1 MRQEIIVKA
10 NAHEDLKPLVAS
22 AIRNQIKILEKDIAS
37 SQARIT
43 ALEIRMGMTSSEF
56 ESKLAKHEIEE
67 SLDTFDW
74 TMELASLRLLQGK
87 YKSLCEAE
95 LS

>member
-1 MRQEIIVKA
+1 MRQEITVKA

-22 AIRNQIKILEKDIAS
+22 AIRNQLKILEQDIAS
-37 SQARIT
+37 SQARID
-43 ALEIRMGMTSSEF
+43 ALESRMGMTSNEF
-56 ESKLAKHEIEE
+56 ELKLAKHEVEE

>member
-1 MRQEIIVKA
+1 MKQEITVKA
-10 NAHEDLKPLVAS
+10 NAHEDLKPLVAA
-22 AIRNQIKILEKDIAS
+22 AIRNQLKILEKDIAS
-37 SQARIT
+37 SQERINVFERR
-43 ALEIRMGMTSSEF
+43 AGMTSSEF
-56 ESKLAKHEIEE
+56 EHKLAKHEIEE
-67 SLDTFDW
+67 TLDTLDW

>member
-22 AIRNQIKILEKDIAS
+22 AIRNQIKILEQDIAS

-56 ESKLAKHEIEE
+56 ERKLAKHEIEE

>member
-95 LS
+95 IS

>member
-43 ALEIRMGMTSSEF
+43 ALESRMGMTSDEF
-56 ESKLAKHEIEE
+56 ELKLAKHEIEE

-95 LS
+95 IS

>member
-1 MRQEIIVKA
+1 MRQVITVRA
-10 NAHEDLKPLVAS
+10 TAHEDLKPLVAS
-22 AIRNQIKILEKDIAS
+22 AIRNQLKILEQDIAL
-37 SQARIT
+37 SQERIN
-43 ALEIRMGMTSSEF
+43 ALESRMGMTSDEF
-56 ESKLAKHEIEE
+56 ELMLAKHEIEE